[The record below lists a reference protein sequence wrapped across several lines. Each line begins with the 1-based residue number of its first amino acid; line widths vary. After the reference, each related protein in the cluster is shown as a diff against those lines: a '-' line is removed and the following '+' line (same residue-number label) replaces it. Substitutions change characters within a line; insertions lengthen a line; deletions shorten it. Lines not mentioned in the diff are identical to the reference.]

1 MAKLRKH
8 IPSHPEPTPSIADK
22 HIWEFK
28 FVRDLIWL
36 GVFLLILWFCFTIW
50 SILLPLVVATFFA
63 YLFNPLVH
71 LVQRKCK
78 ISRLSAIAIIF
89 CILFLITLIL
99 LAWLLPL
106 IIDQTIS
113 LAKSLPGYATSLQM
127 KLSEKT
133 QAWVELLPD
142 SFQEKY
148 DWLQSYINEQIE
160 LDTLSATISKQLQV
174 ELTKLREDPLA
185 YIEMVF
191 SGTQKTVGTIGSGA
205 SKAMGFIGSGTSQ
218 ALGVIGNIIS
228 STSVILLNIAL
239 IPFYF
244 FFIAWDFDAMVQ
256 HMEKYLPARKK
267 ASIKNV
273 LRKMDDAIIGFFAGR
288 VIIGFIMGILFAFG
302 WWLVG
307 VPYWFILGMGTG
319 LLNIIPY
326 VSVIGWPI
334 AILLKYLDVLTSDT
348 EVFGFLAVF
357 VWPSLV
363 FLIVQLIE
371 GWLLTPM
378 IQSKSTDLSM
388 VTIIIVVF
396 IGGALGGL
404 LGLLLA
410 IPVAACIK
418 ILVRDVISPYFE
430 EAAKQK

>member
-1 MAKLRKH
+1 
-8 IPSHPEPTPSIADK
+8 
-22 HIWEFK
+22 
-28 FVRDLIWL
+28 
-36 GVFLLILWFCFTIW
+36 
-50 SILLPLVVATFFA
+50 
-63 YLFNPLVH
+63 VH